1 MGESTGG
8 DWWRHDEPD
17 VSSRRSASGERGP
30 ASSQGSRSDDRGS
43 RPDSRDE
50 KRSRPVSSRPFGKR
64 ERDDRSSRG
73 AASPSNT
80 APFPRNDAA
89 AYDQAGSHDGDSRGY
104 EPSYG
109 SAPQG
114 RGGSYG
120 YEAARR
126 QDPRT
131 IGREAPRY
139 AGQANESAEYGPSTY
154 TAEEYSSHGYSPRY
168 ARARQREEGYRID
181 PAAGRRQ
188 AEELPYARRRSGGQA
203 PGGSRPSYHHNGPAN
218 SAGYGAADRFPNS
231 PASIPDERDP
241 RARRRRPKQR
251 PLGWSSQNV
260 PQMNKDA
267 ASRGGWSPKVL
278 NGKGGIPK
286 LALIVAAV
294 LAVVLVFFILRG
306 MVGCVAGLVSG
317 GGSGAA
323 QAEAATTEATTDDA
337 TQTASYDTSVPTKL
351 LDEGRKTASGMGRM
365 SFSAVGDNLANSNLL
380 SLADS
385 WAGSTGDGEYDFSP
399 FYTEVSSYIQTQCD
413 VSFINQET
421 TLGGTDQFDYAG
433 YPSYNT
439 PDTMA
444 DALADVGW
452 RIVNLD
458 TNHTYD
464 TWTSSIEHA
473 QQVWNTKS
481 NLLTIGSY
489 GSEDDRSTI
498 RVVEC
503 NGIRLAALAYCYGQN
518 GYEQSDLPN
527 DYYAVPYDEEKLKSE
542 VAEAR
547 KVADVV
553 LVYMHWGTEYTNE
566 PNDEQKAIAQVCA
579 DNGVDVVIG
588 SHAHVIQPVEWVSRA
603 DGGKMLCAYG
613 LGDFLSGYGG
623 YPDCIMSG
631 MLTCD
636 FVRVGEDGDTSADNV
651 GPGGIAVENVVW
663 HPLVEHMVGST
674 DTVRF
679 VKGYTEDEANANE
692 LLSTLSDP
700 LGWLT
705 DKTRE
710 VIGDDITIDV

>member
-1 MGESTGG
+1 MGESTNG

-17 VSSRRSASGERGP
+17 ASSRRPANRERDAASASGRANSGSGRSGRDARSGRSSAGADARRQYGHG
-30 ASSQGSRSDDRGS
+30 ASQRRESRS
-43 RPDSRDE
+43 
-50 KRSRPVSSRPFGKR
+50 
-64 ERDDRSSRG
+64 
-73 AASPSNT
+73 
-80 APFPRNDAA
+80 
-89 AYDQAGSHDGDSRGY
+89 AYPAGSPELAPYGSDSYPSRGY
-104 EPSYG
+104 AGERPSRLYG
-109 SAPQG
+109 NSRP
-114 RGGSYG
+114 
-120 YEAARR
+120 

-131 IGREAPRY
+131 VGREAPHY
-139 AGQANESAEYGPSTY
+139 AGQANAEAEYGPSTY
-154 TAEEYSSHGYSPRY
+154 TSEQYSSHGYSARY
-168 ARARQREEGYRID
+168 ARSRQREEGYRID
-181 PAAGRRQ
+181 PDAGQRQ
-188 AEELPYARRRSGGQA
+188 AEELPYSRHRSGGQ
-203 PGGSRPSYHHNGPAN
+203 GSGRSHAGYHHNGPAN
-218 SAGYGAADRFPNS
+218 SAGYGSSDRFGRT
-231 PASIPDERDP
+231 PAAIPDERDP
-241 RARRRRPKQR
+241 RARRRAPKQR
-251 PLGWSSQNV
+251 PLGWNTQNV
-260 PQMNKDA
+260 PQMNKGL
-267 ASRGGWSPKVL
+267 ASKGGWSPRAL
-278 NGKGGIPK
+278 NGRGGIPK
-286 LALIVAAV
+286 PVLIAGLVLAL
-294 LAVVLVFFILRG
+294 VLVFFILRG
-306 MVGCVAGLVSG
+306 MVGCVAGLVAPAADD
-317 GGSGAA
+317 AA
-323 QAEAATTEATTDDA
+323 QAEAATTAAATDDA
-337 TQTASYDTSVPTKL
+337 TQTASYDTSVSTKL
-351 LDEGRKTASGMGRM
+351 LDEGRHTASGMGRM
-365 SFSAVGDNLANSNLL
+365 SFSAVGDNLANENLL
-380 SLADS
+380 ELADS

-399 FYTEVSSYIQTQCD
+399 FYTEVAPYVQSQCD

-421 TLGGTDQFDYAG
+421 TLGGTDQFDHSG

-444 DALADVGW
+444 DALANVGW

-489 GSEDDRSTI
+489 SSEEDRSTI

-527 DYYAVPYDEEKLKSE
+527 DYYAVPYDEDKLKSE
-542 VAEAR
+542 VAQAR

-553 LVYMHWGTEYTNE
+553 LVYMHWGTEYSNE
-566 PNDEQKAIAQVCA
+566 ANDEQKSIAQVCA

-613 LGDFLSGYGG
+613 LGDFVSGYGG

-674 DTVRF
+674 DVVRF
-679 VKGYTEDEANANE
+679 VKDYSEDDANANE
-692 LLSTLSDP
+692 LLATLDDP
-700 LGWLT
+700 LDWL
-705 DKTRE
+705 KTKTKE
-710 VIGDDITIDV
+710 VIGDEITIDV

>member
-17 VSSRRSASGERGP
+17 VNSRRSASGRRDSEPSR
-30 ASSQGSRSDDRGS
+30 SSRSDS
-43 RPDSRDE
+43 RAE
-50 KRSRPVSSRPFGKR
+50 KRQRSGSSPFNKR
-64 ERDDRSSRG
+64 GRDARSSGRG
-73 AASPSNT
+73 TTAPSNT
-80 APFPRNDAA
+80 APFPRSSEDAA
-89 AYDQAGSHDGDSRGY
+89 SYGDSR
-104 EPSYG
+104 
-109 SAPQG
+109 A
-114 RGGSYG
+114 
-120 YEAARR
+120 YEAEHPYENARP

-154 TAEEYSSHGYSPRY
+154 TPEEYSSHGYSPRY

-203 PGGSRPSYHHNGPAN
+203 SGAARGDYHYRGPAN
-218 SAGYGAADRFPNS
+218 SSGYGAADRFSHS

-241 RARRRRPKQR
+241 RARRRTRKQR

-260 PQMNKDA
+260 PQMNKGM
-267 ASRGGWSPKVL
+267 ASRGGWAPKAL
-278 NGKGGIPK
+278 NGQGGVPK
-286 LALIVAAV
+286 PALAAGVV

-306 MVGCVAGLVSG
+306 MVGCVAGLVAP
-317 GGSGAA
+317 AA
-323 QAEAATTEATTDDA
+323 STQAEEAATTEASTDEA
-337 TQTASYDTSVPTKL
+337 AQTASYDTSVSTKL
-351 LDEGRKTASGMGRM
+351 LDEGRHTASGMGRM

-380 SLADS
+380 ELADS

-421 TLGGTDQFDYAG
+421 TLGGTDQYDYAG

-444 DALADVGW
+444 DALASVGW

-489 GSEDDRSTI
+489 ASEEDRSTI

-566 PNDEQKAIAQVCA
+566 ANDEQKAIAQVCA

-603 DGGKMLCAYG
+603 NGGKMLCAYG

-636 FVRVGEDGDTSADNV
+636 FVRVGEDGDTNADNV

-679 VKGYTEDEANANE
+679 VKGYTAEEANENE
-692 LLSTLSDP
+692 LLTTLADP
-700 LGWLT
+700 LTWLT

-710 VIGDDITIDV
+710 VIGDEITIDV

>member
-17 VSSRRSASGERGP
+17 VSSRRSGSGERGR
-30 ASSQGSRSDDRGS
+30 ASRGSRSG
-43 RPDSRDE
+43 SRDE
-50 KRSRPVSSRPFGKR
+50 NRQRSDSSASGKRGRSGRSGRSR
-64 ERDDRSSRG
+64 RG
-73 AASPSNT
+73 EENLSNT
-80 APFPRNDAA
+80 APFPRSYDERAGYEQRGSYEDARG
-89 AYDQAGSHDGDSRGY
+89 YDQRPREQARPYEASGAY
-104 EPSYG
+104 EPRSYE
-109 SAPQG
+109 
-114 RGGSYG
+114 R
-120 YEAARR
+120 ARP

-154 TAEEYSSHGYSPRY
+154 TPEEYSSHGYSPRY

-188 AEELPYARRRSGGQA
+188 AEELPYARRRSGGQQA
-203 PGGSRPSYHHNGPAN
+203 DGSRSGYQRRGPAN
-218 SAGYGAADRFPNS
+218 SAGRGSERYDRAPS
-231 PASIPDERDP
+231 PIPDERDP
-241 RARRRRPKQR
+241 RARRRPRKQR
-251 PLGWSSQNV
+251 PLGWNTQNV
-260 PQMNKDA
+260 PQMNKGL
-267 ASRGGWSPKVL
+267 ASKGGWSPRAL
-278 NGKGGIPK
+278 NGHGGVPK
-286 LALIVAAV
+286 PALVAGLVLAL
-294 LAVVLVFFILRG
+294 VLVFFILRG
-306 MVGCVAGLVSG
+306 MVGCVAGLVAPAADD
-317 GGSGAA
+317 AA
-323 QAEAATTEATTDDA
+323 QAEAATTSASTDGA
-337 TQTASYDTSVPTKL
+337 TQTASYDTSVSTKL
-351 LDEGRKTASGMGRM
+351 LDEGRHTASGMGRM
-365 SFSAVGDNLANSNLL
+365 SFSAVGDNLANENLL
-380 SLADS
+380 ELADS

-399 FYTEVSSYIQTQCD
+399 LYTEVAPYVQSQCD

-421 TLGGTDQFDYAG
+421 TLGGTDEFDYSG

-444 DALADVGW
+444 DALANVGW

-489 GSEDDRSTI
+489 SSEEDRSAI

-527 DYYAVPYDEEKLKSE
+527 DYYAVPYDEDKLKSE
-542 VAEAR
+542 VAQAR

-553 LVYMHWGTEYTNE
+553 LVYMHWGTEYSNE
-566 PNDEQKAIAQVCA
+566 ANDEQKSIAQVCA

-613 LGDFLSGYGG
+613 LGDFVAGYGG

-674 DTVRF
+674 DVVRF
-679 VKGYTEDEANANE
+679 VKDYSEDDANANE
-692 LLSTLSDP
+692 LLATLDDP
-700 LGWLT
+700 LNWL
-705 DKTRE
+705 KTKTKE
-710 VIGDDITIDV
+710 VIGDEITIDV